1 MNALIQAGDAEALL
15 TEIPDSVVENR
26 EFWLP
31 RWQQWDGTARA
42 WAADICARDD
52 IPEAEV
58 AEMLKQVR
66 ASRKTLDAVR
76 LASTA
81 GWRDAATRFNANF
94 RRIDKSL
101 SAVDD
106 HLKRAAERIRAQKAE
121 AAAAAR
127 AEAEAA
133 HAAKLE
139 KYREAATARQVESP
153 PPSPPVPEPVTP
165 PDAAESPLASASGR
179 ALRVVVVDDATKLP
193 RQYLVPNMALI
204 KKDALAGEDIPG
216 VRIEVRETIVARQR
230 GA

>member
-1 MNALIQAGDAEALL
+1 MNELIQAGDAEALL

-31 RWQQWDGTARA
+31 RWQAWDGTAKA

-81 GWRDAATRFNANF
+81 KWRDAASRFNSNF
-94 RRIDKSL
+94 KRIDSSL
-101 SAVDD
+101 EAVDK
-106 HLKRAAERIRAQKAE
+106 HLKRATERIRAQKAE
-121 AAAAAR
+121 AAAKAR
-127 AEAEAA
+127 AEAEKA
-133 HAAKLE
+133 HSEKLAN
-139 KYREAATARQVESP
+139 YREQASQRLPEPPPTPAAT
-153 PPSPPVPEPVTP
+153 
-165 PDAAESPLASASGR
+165 AAESPLAKATGR
-179 ALRVVVVDDATKLP
+179 ALRVVVVDDVTKLP

-204 KKDALAGEDIPG
+204 KQDALNGEDIPG
-216 VRIEVRETIVARQR
+216 VRIEIRETIVATKRT
-230 GA
+230 

>member
-1 MNALIQAGDAEALL
+1 MNELIQAGDAEALL
-15 TEIPDSVVENR
+15 TEIPDSVVANR

-81 GWRDAATRFNANF
+81 KWRDAATRFNANF

-106 HLKRAAERIRAQKAE
+106 HLKRAVERIRAQKAE

-153 PPSPPVPEPVTP
+153 PSPPEPEHVAQPA
-165 PDAAESPLASASGR
+165 AAESPLASASGR

-204 KKDALAGEDIPG
+204 KQDALAGEDIPG
-216 VRIEVRETIVARQR
+216 VRIEIRETIVARQR